1 LAIDHLQF
9 SKDYKIRKILIV
21 FADTVSRSV
30 LFLDYT
36 ATLHIFSDQNLF
48 ISYYDLIDDEYIT
61 VGGKHHILVSDIG
74 SVKITVI
81 LPHSSSIL
89 TFNNV
94 LFIPL
99 LGTNLISLGTL

>member
-1 LAIDHLQF
+1 M
-9 SKDYKIRKILIV
+9 LIV
-21 FADTVSRSV
+21 SADTISRSV

-36 ATLHIFSDQNLF
+36 ATLYIFSDQNLF
-48 ISYYDLIDDEYIT
+48 ISYHDLTDDEYIT
-61 VGGKHHILVSDIG
+61 VGSEHHILVSDIS

-89 TFNNV
+89 IFNNV

-99 LGTNLISLGTL
+99 LDTNLISLGTL

>member
-1 LAIDHLQF
+1 M
-9 SKDYKIRKILIV
+9 V
-21 FADTVSRSV
+21 FANTFSRSV

-48 ISYYDLIDDEYIT
+48 ISYYDLTDDEYIT
-61 VGGKHHILVSDIG
+61 VGGEHHILVLDIG

-89 TFNNV
+89 IFNNIF
-94 LFIPL
+94 FILL

>member
-1 LAIDHLQF
+1 M
-9 SKDYKIRKILIV
+9 LIV
-21 FADTVSRSV
+21 SANTVSKSV

-48 ISYYDLIDDEYIT
+48 ISYYDLTDDEYIT
-61 VGGKHHILVSDIG
+61 VGGKYHILVLDIG

-99 LGTNLISLGTL
+99 LDINLISLGTL

>member
-1 LAIDHLQF
+1 LAIDYLQS
-9 SKDYKIRKILIV
+9 SKGYKIGKMLIV
-21 FADTVSRSV
+21 SANTVSKSV

-36 ATLHIFSDQNLF
+36 TTLYIFSDQNLF
-48 ISYYDLIDDEYIT
+48 ISYYDLTNDEYIT
-61 VGGKHHILVSDIG
+61 VGGEYHILVLDIG

-99 LGTNLISLGTL
+99 LDTNLISLGTL